1 MTNEQ
6 SFLGSVGE
14 IRKKKENFDPRN
26 FAQNALFVMVF
37 KRFTVGSVFEYQRRN
52 R

>member
-26 FAQNALFVMVF
+26 FAQNALLVMVF